1 MLGVAI
7 GVILLVLLIGLVVLQ
22 GMIEWGK
29 FDTDK
34 FFKPKEG
41 SSSKGKKA
49 DKKEAKKPVKK
60 AVKKP
65 AKKGKGKK

>member
-1 MLGVAI
+1 MMLGVVI

-41 SSSKGKKA
+41 VSLKN
-49 DKKEAKKPVKK
+49 KKEVKK
-60 AVKKP
+60 AAKKP
-65 AKKGKGKK
+65 AKKGKGK